1 LAAPRLPQAGPDWA
15 LFLDVDGCLVDIA
28 PSPDA
33 VVVSPELPAL
43 LERLTERF
51 GGALALVSGR
61 PLAELERLFH
71 PARPA
76 AAGQH
81 GLEWRG
87 RPPLPHPEG
96 FAALDAPLAAFTA
109 AHPGVLLE
117 RKSHGFALHY
127 RAAPAAGAGALALA
141 RRLAGTTRPELRV
154 MPGKMVVE
162 LRMAGAD
169 KGTAI
174 HSFMS
179 TAPFHGRVPVFAG
192 DDVTDEDGF
201 AMVNAMGGHS
211 IRVGAT
217 GIGPQAAPGTA
228 ARWTVPDAPA
238 FRRWLAGLAGM
249 NAEAGGAGTN
259 PSSAGYCDE

>member
-1 LAAPRLPQAGPDWA
+1 MAALRLPDPRPDWA

-28 PSPDA
+28 PTPDA
-33 VVVSPELPAL
+33 VVVEPGLPAL
-43 LERLTERF
+43 LDRLTARF

-61 PLAELERLFH
+61 PLAELEQLFH

-87 RPPLPHPEG
+87 RPPLPRPEG
-96 FAALDAPLAAFTA
+96 FEALDAPLQAFA
-109 AHPGVLLE
+109 EAHPGVLLE

-141 RRLAGTTRPELRV
+141 CRLAATTAPELRV

-174 HSFMS
+174 RAFME
-179 TAPFHGRVPVFAG
+179 APPFRGRVPVFAG

-211 IRVGAT
+211 IRVGPDIGT
-217 GIGPQAAPGTA
+217 GHGAPPASA
-228 ARWTVPDAPA
+228 ARWTVPDAPG
-238 FRRWLAGLAGM
+238 FRRWLAGLVVTDEPAG
-249 NAEAGGAGTN
+249 EGAGGPGT
-259 PSSAGYCDE
+259 

>member
-1 LAAPRLPQAGPDWA
+1 MTVAGLRLPEPRPDWA

-28 PSPDA
+28 PTPDA
-33 VVVSPELPAL
+33 VVVEPGLPAL
-43 LERLTERF
+43 LDRLAARF

-61 PLAELERLFH
+61 PLAELEQLFH

-87 RPPLPHPEG
+87 RPPLPQPQG
-96 FAALDAPLAAFTA
+96 FAALEAPLAAFAA

-141 RRLAGTTRPELRV
+141 HRLAATTRPEMRV

-174 HSFMS
+174 RAFMAA
-179 TAPFHGRVPVFAG
+179 APFRGRVPVFAG

-211 IRVGAT
+211 IRVGPQ
-217 GIGPQAAPGTA
+217 IGAGHGAPPASA
-228 ARWTVPDAPA
+228 ARWTVPDAPG
-238 FRRWLAGLAGM
+238 FRRWLAGLAVMG
-249 NAEAGGAGTN
+249 EGVGEGVGCPGT
-259 PSSAGYCDE
+259 